1 MMVNSNI
8 SSSSSNYAV
17 TSVPDIASLII
28 PLQVFLLFASFFNL
42 FVSFTFS
49 PCPPRFLSMRLNQVC
64 FGLPLGFFTGL
75 SASYRAR
82 LAGVSSC
89 SLSKCP
95 SQLNLLLLISLLHF
109 STFVIS

>member
-1 MMVNSNI
+1 MRT

-42 FVSFTFS
+42 FVSFTFRPS
-49 PCPPRFLSMRLNQVC
+49 PPRSLSMRLNQVSC
-64 FGLPLGFFTGL
+64 GLPLGFFTGL

-82 LAGVSSC
+82 LAGVSSG

-95 SQLNLLLLISLLHF
+95 SQINLLLLISLLHL

>member
-1 MMVNSNI
+1 MS
-8 SSSSSNYAV
+8 
-17 TSVPDIASLII
+17 
-28 PLQVFLLFASFFNL
+28 
-42 FVSFTFS
+42 
-49 PCPPRFLSMRLNQVC
+49 

-82 LAGVSSC
+82 LAGVSSG

-95 SQLNLLLLISLLHF
+95 SQLNLLVLISLLHF